1 MPPQDSPETQA
12 PSAPQSQPAIS
23 NPAAGLDPLDMP
35 PMPVERS
42 TGAAASQLKLF
53 QIITVAVGALAVI
66 LLVTTLVFATKS
78 SKLAAESSSQYN
90 NGLEAGKKQQKEDD
104 TVAFNKEL
112 TSSTRT
118 YEAPT
123 INGGFQLSFPKAWSL
138 SVDSTSSTP
147 VDGFVNPGFVTL
159 TSPEQALR
167 FTLINTPYETTK
179 KSYDNDMKNNGSKR
193 SDVTVSGIKGVQYV
207 GKINEKSKEAVGT
220 VTIVPLRDKTM
231 LIQTDSNK
239 LYSDA
244 YAQMLQTAKLVP

>member
-1 MPPQDSPETQA
+1 MPPQDNQDNPA
-12 PSAPQSQPAIS
+12 PITNQSQPAVD

-35 PMPVERS
+35 PMPVEQS
-42 TGAAASQLKLF
+42 TSADASQLKLF
-53 QIITVAVGALAVI
+53 KMIAIGVGVLAVV
-66 LLVTTLVFATKS
+66 LLITTLVFASKS

-90 NGLEAGKKQQKEDD
+90 KGMEAGKKQQKEADI
-104 TVAFNKEL
+104 VAFNKEL

-123 INGGFQLSFPKAWSL
+123 INGGFQLSYPKAWSL
-138 SVDSTSSTP
+138 SVDSNSATP

-179 KSYDNDMKNNGSKR
+179 KSYDNDMKGNGSKR

-207 GKINEKSKEAVGT
+207 GKINDKSKEAVGT

-239 LYSDA
+239 LYSDP